1 MKIYDVSVP
10 IHEGMHDFPGNQP
23 YNSTRILNMDDGAI
37 ANLTSFTMSAH
48 TGTHVDAP
56 LHFIRDGRNM
66 DEMDLSV
73 LIGPAVV
80 YRLDSAER
88 IERGDL
94 EQLNL
99 KGVERV
105 LFKTSNSGLWRN
117 EGFQTQYIYI
127 SGEAAQYLVDSG
139 VKLVGIDYL
148 SVQQYDSEDISP
160 HTVLLGNEVVL
171 LEGIDLSEVPPGNYQ
186 LVALPLKLVGAE
198 GAPARAVLIDE

>member
-10 IHEGMHDFPGNQP
+10 IHEGMHNYPGNQP
-23 YNSTRILNMDDGAI
+23 YNSTRVLSMDDGAV

-56 LHFIRDGRNM
+56 LHFIPDGRNM
-66 DEMDLSV
+66 DEMDLGV

-80 YRLDSAER
+80 YQLDSEER

-94 EQLNL
+94 EPLDL

-105 LFKTSNSGLWRN
+105 LFKTSNSGIWRN
-117 EGFQTQYIYI
+117 EGFQTRYIYI
-127 SGEAAQYLVDSG
+127 GGEAAQYLVDSG

-148 SVQQYDSEDISP
+148 SVQQHGSEDRSP

-186 LVALPLKLVGAE
+186 LVAFPLKLMGAE
-198 GAPARAVLIDE
+198 GAPARAVLIKE

>member
-23 YNSTRILNMDDGAI
+23 YTSTRILNMDDGAI

-80 YRLDSAER
+80 YQLDSEER

-117 EGFQTQYIYI
+117 EGFQTQYIFI